1 MGETDPRKE
10 TFKVWKKGGY
20 YLRNT
25 VFTLLL
31 YLIDLY
37 SVLKAILTIFFPF
50 FTGLLLAYLHRKS
63 QCLQLLEHVGVRIQ
77 VELWWTQNGSIQ
89 DSRWK
94 LEDASKLVGIFGNDE
109 ICSQRCKFFSL
120 ERLIIFLH
128 LIEIVMIFVNEV
140 WRLLSSVV
148 HYFGRVKFWI
158 FILIFFSLRLPAE
171 INNKTNVRNS

>member
-109 ICSQRCKFFSL
+109 ICSQRCKFFSFWKTL
-120 ERLIIFLH
+120 LYSYIVIISVYKVPL
-128 LIEIVMIFVNEV
+128 VV
-140 WRLLSSVV
+140 WRLFTPPRTPSISRLKSQ
-148 HYFGRVKFWI
+148 
-158 FILIFFSLRLPAE
+158 ILKPTFL
-171 INNKTNVRNS
+171 T